1 MPGADAGGSRTY
13 SLDPSAGGASFARL
27 LFALLKQRFTGT
39 LAVEQRAPA
48 GERRVWLRGGMP
60 VFCDWHSPD
69 DLLGELLIEAGVLQR
84 AQLEQ
89 ALEDQEMVGG
99 LLGELM
105 VEQGMLDEMTLTSA
119 LRTQCKRKLVHLFG
133 AHATEGSVVVTAGE
147 HDKGKGGLGQ
157 LNVLELL
164 TRGVKRHYSPARVEA
179 EIGDALGG
187 DLVATPA
194 FVRYEAQFGF
204 AREDAAILGAIGRG
218 VTVKRLVSPRVSAEQ
233 ALPIIYVLWV
243 TQMLRTGDDALQA
256 IAKGKTAAAN
266 ASAAGVTL
274 GQQGKFKPKS
284 KSKPKSRPS
293 KPKAQTKPPPAPK
306 PKPKPKAEAKPPPTP
321 KPKAEAKPPPK
332 AEAKPPKAAKP
343 KPAAEPAAK
352 HARSSADADFEA
364 QLEQMESRVAAE
376 ANAFV
381 LFGLDIEANRKAV
394 RASWAELSKNFHPD
408 SLEGRGLSHL
418 HERVSKVFA
427 ALSEAYGIL
436 GNKGEREKL
445 REALK
450 IGGEDIK
457 ANEDANTV
465 VRNAFEAEL
474 VARDGDKFLKAKQWA
489 KAFELYTK
497 AHALSPKD
505 MDIAAAYHYS
515 GYRAGEP
522 TRDRATVAILELTK
536 IVEEQPVCARGFYF
550 MALLQLSIEDIPN
563 AKQNFQQATKLDPR
577 NIDAERQLRALRARE
592 RSASAAKKAQKE
604 EAKKSS
610 FGGLRDLFKK

>member
-218 VTVKRLVSPRVSAEQ
+218 VTRHGVTRHRRRVSGEHVDCIPVADR
-233 ALPIIYVLWV
+233 AHRP
-243 TQMLRTGDDALQA
+243 RCCHHR
-256 IAKGKTAAAN
+256 
-266 ASAAGVTL
+266 
-274 GQQGKFKPKS
+274 
-284 KSKPKSRPS
+284 SRPDRVRALR
-293 KPKAQTKPPPAPK
+293 PQPG
-306 PKPKPKAEAKPPPTP
+306 
-321 KPKAEAKPPPK
+321 
-332 AEAKPPKAAKP
+332 AARNDGHVP
-343 KPAAEPAAK
+343 R
-352 HARSSADADFEA
+352 HQ
-364 QLEQMESRVAAE
+364 QLDVERDSRVA
-376 ANAFV
+376 V
-381 LFGLDIEANRKAV
+381 HV
-394 RASWAELSKNFHPD
+394 P
-408 SLEGRGLSHL
+408 
-418 HERVSKVFA
+418 
-427 ALSEAYGIL
+427 
-436 GNKGEREKL
+436 
-445 REALK
+445 
-450 IGGEDIK
+450 
-457 ANEDANTV
+457 
-465 VRNAFEAEL
+465 
-474 VARDGDKFLKAKQWA
+474 
-489 KAFELYTK
+489 
-497 AHALSPKD
+497 P
-505 MDIAAAYHYS
+505 
-515 GYRAGEP
+515 
-522 TRDRATVAILELTK
+522 
-536 IVEEQPVCARGFYF
+536 
-550 MALLQLSIEDIPN
+550 
-563 AKQNFQQATKLDPR
+563 DPR
-577 NIDAERQLRALRARE
+577 RVADGACRLAHVRL
-592 RSASAAKKAQKE
+592 SADS
-604 EAKKSS
+604 
-610 FGGLRDLFKK
+610 R